1 MGKFNVRELMVPKGP
16 NTETADR
23 PRTVEQIAVEINFY
37 KAQTVQNIIE
47 IGKRLIEAKER
58 LPHGEWA
65 DWLRDAVDFS
75 ERSARNFMRLATEY
89 GNRQPVADLGYT
101 KMLALLQV
109 PEEDREAFLAESH
122 LVNGVPKTVGE
133 MSKRELNQAIRERDQ
148 ARKEAAEQKA
158 RAKREYDNYM
168 NALVAK
174 EKADEQL
181 EIAKRE
187 ASEQRKRAER
197 AQRCVDD
204 LQGQVIELQHRPVEV
219 AVAEVSEEQIAELW
233 QQAEEKA
240 ERKYCGQIAA
250 ERQRTEA
257 AEQKLRQQ
265 SVQPRAS
272 YASNE
277 VYDAKERFVGALW
290 SDFEQFTALLSRT
303 EGTLALN
310 ALKEAA
316 EEIDEIRQE
325 IRLLTN
331 QLISQQEIDLPPDL

>member
-1 MGKFNVRELMVPKGP
+1 MGKFNVREMMVPKEA
-16 NTETADR
+16 NTETVDR

-47 IGKRLIEAKER
+47 IGRRLIEAKER
-58 LPHGEWA
+58 LPHGAWA
-65 DWLRDAVDFS
+65 DWLKDAVDFTQS
-75 ERSARNFMRLATEY
+75 TANRFMQIAREYSNSAPVRNLS
-89 GNRQPVADLGYT
+89 YT

-122 LVNGVPKTVGE
+122 LVNGVPKTVDE
-133 MSKRELNQAIRERDQ
+133 MSKRELEQAIRERDQ

-187 ASEQRKRAER
+187 ASEQKKRADR
-197 AQRCVDD
+197 AQHCVDD

-219 AVAEVSEEQIAELW
+219 AVAEVSEEQIAELR

-250 ERQRTEA
+250 ERQRAEA

-265 SVQPRAS
+265 PAGSEA
-272 YASNE
+272 
-277 VYDAKERFVGALW
+277 VYTAEEADDARERFVGALW
-290 SDFEQFTALLSRT
+290 SGFEQFTALLSRT

-325 IRLLTN
+325 IRLMTN
-331 QLISQQEIDLPPDL
+331 QLISQQEIDLPPYL

>member
-1 MGKFNVRELMVPKGP
+1 MGKFNVREMMVPKEA
-16 NTETADR
+16 NTETVDR

-47 IGKRLIEAKER
+47 IGRRLIEAKER
-58 LPHGEWA
+58 LPHGAWA
-65 DWLRDAVDFS
+65 DWLKDAVDFTQS
-75 ERSARNFMRLATEY
+75 TANRFMQIAREYSNSAPVRNLS
-89 GNRQPVADLGYT
+89 YT

-122 LVNGVPKTVGE
+122 LVNGVPKTVDE
-133 MSKRELNQAIRERDQ
+133 MSKRELEQAIRERDQ

-187 ASEQRKRAER
+187 ASEQKKRADR
-197 AQRCVDD
+197 AQHCVDD

-219 AVAEVSEEQIAELW
+219 AVAEVSEEQIAELR

-250 ERQRTEA
+250 ERQRAEA

-265 SVQPRAS
+265 PAGSEA
-272 YASNE
+272 
-277 VYDAKERFVGALW
+277 VYTAEEADDARERFVGALW
-290 SDFEQFTALLSRT
+290 SGFEQFTALLSRT

-325 IRLLTN
+325 IRLMTN
-331 QLISQQEIDLPPDL
+331 RLIGHQEIDLPPDL

>member
-1 MGKFNVRELMVPKGP
+1 MGKFNVREMMAPKES
-16 NTETADR
+16 NTETVDR

-47 IGKRLIEAKER
+47 IGRRLIEAKER
-58 LPHGEWA
+58 LPHGAWA
-65 DWLRDAVDFS
+65 DWLKDAVEFS
-75 ERSARNFMRLATEY
+75 QQTATNFMNIAKQY
-89 GNRQPVADLGYT
+89 GNSQPVGNLSYT
-101 KMLALLQV
+101 KLIALLQV

-122 LVNGVPKTVGE
+122 LVNGVPKTVAE
-133 MSKRELNQAIRERDQ
+133 MSKRELEQAIRERDQ

-174 EKADEQL
+174 EKADERL
-181 EIAKRE
+181 KIAEGE
-187 ASEQRKRAER
+187 AAAQRKRAER

-219 AVAEVSEEQIAELW
+219 AVAEVSEEQIEEIR
-233 QQAEEKA
+233 QQEKA
-240 ERKYCGQIAA
+240 KAEQKYCGQITA
-250 ERQRTEA
+250 ERRRAEA

-265 SVQPRAS
+265 PVRSEAA
-272 YASNE
+272 YTAE
-277 VYDAKERFVGALW
+277 EADDAWERFAGALW
-290 SDFEQFTALLSRT
+290 SSFEQFTALLSRT

-325 IRLLTN
+325 IRLMSN

>member
-1 MGKFNVRELMVPKGP
+1 MGKFNIREMMVPKEA
-16 NTETADR
+16 NTETVDR

-47 IGKRLIEAKER
+47 IGRRLIEAKER
-58 LPHGEWA
+58 LPHGAWA
-65 DWLRDAVDFS
+65 DWLKDAVDFTQS
-75 ERSARNFMRLATEY
+75 TANRFMQIAREY
-89 GNRQPVADLGYT
+89 SNSTPVRNLSYT

-122 LVNGVPKTVGE
+122 LVNGVPKTVDE
-133 MSKRELNQAIRERDQ
+133 MSKRELEQAIRERDQ

-187 ASEQRKRAER
+187 ASEQKKRADR
-197 AQRCVDD
+197 AQHCVDD

-219 AVAEVSEEQIAELW
+219 AVAEVSEEQIAELR

-250 ERQRTEA
+250 ERQRAEA

-265 SVQPRAS
+265 PAGSEA
-272 YASNE
+272 
-277 VYDAKERFVGALW
+277 VYTAEEADDARERFVGALW
-290 SDFEQFTALLSRT
+290 SGFEQFTALLSRT

-325 IRLLTN
+325 IRLMTN
-331 QLISQQEIDLPPDL
+331 RLISQHEIDLTLDM

>member
-1 MGKFNVRELMVPKGP
+1 MGKFNIREMMAPKES
-16 NTETADR
+16 NTETVDR

-47 IGKRLIEAKER
+47 IGRRLIEAKER

-65 DWLRDAVDFS
+65 DWLKDAVEFS
-75 ERSARNFMRLATEY
+75 QETANRFMRIAREY
-89 GNRQPVADLGYT
+89 SNSSPVTNLSYT

-122 LVNGVPKTVGE
+122 LVNGVPKTVEE

-187 ASEQRKRAER
+187 ASEQKKRADR
-197 AQRCVDD
+197 AQHCVDD

-219 AVAEVSEEQIAELW
+219 AVAEVSEEQIAELR

-250 ERQRTEA
+250 ERQRAEA

-265 SVQPRAS
+265 PAGSEA
-272 YASNE
+272 
-277 VYDAKERFVGALW
+277 VYTAEEADDARERVVGALW
-290 SDFEQFTALLSRT
+290 SGFEQFTALLSRT

-325 IRLLTN
+325 IRLMSN

>member
-1 MGKFNVRELMVPKGP
+1 MGKFNVREMMVPKEA
-16 NTETADR
+16 NTETVDR

-47 IGKRLIEAKER
+47 IGRRLIEAKER
-58 LPHGEWA
+58 LPHGAWA
-65 DWLRDAVDFS
+65 DWLKDAVDFTQS
-75 ERSARNFMRLATEY
+75 TANRFMQIAREYSNSAPVRNLS
-89 GNRQPVADLGYT
+89 YT

-122 LVNGVPKTVGE
+122 LVNGVPKTVDE
-133 MSKRELNQAIRERDQ
+133 MSKRELEQAIRERDQ

-187 ASEQRKRAER
+187 ASEQKKRADR
-197 AQRCVDD
+197 AQHCVDD

-219 AVAEVSEEQIAELW
+219 AVAEVSEEQIAELR

-250 ERQRTEA
+250 ERQRAEA

-265 SVQPRAS
+265 SAGS
-272 YASNE
+272 EA
-277 VYDAKERFVGALW
+277 VYTAEEADDARERFVGALW
-290 SDFEQFTALLSRT
+290 SGFEQFTALLSRT

-325 IRLLTN
+325 IRLMTN
-331 QLISQQEIDLPPDL
+331 QLISQQEIDLPPYL

>member
-1 MGKFNVRELMVPKGP
+1 MGKFNVREMMVPKEA
-16 NTETADR
+16 NTETVDR

-47 IGKRLIEAKER
+47 IGRRLIEAKER
-58 LPHGEWA
+58 LPHGAWA
-65 DWLRDAVDFS
+65 DWLKDAVDFTQS
-75 ERSARNFMRLATEY
+75 TANRFMQIAREYSNSAPVRNLS
-89 GNRQPVADLGYT
+89 YT

-122 LVNGVPKTVGE
+122 LVNGVPKTVDE
-133 MSKRELNQAIRERDQ
+133 MSKRELEQAIRERDQ

-187 ASEQRKRAER
+187 ASEQKKRADR
-197 AQRCVDD
+197 AQHCVDD

-219 AVAEVSEEQIAELW
+219 AVAEVSEEQIAELR

-250 ERQRTEA
+250 ERQRAEA

-265 SVQPRAS
+265 PAGSEA
-272 YASNE
+272 
-277 VYDAKERFVGALW
+277 VYTAEEADDARERFVGALW
-290 SDFEQFTALLSRT
+290 SGFEQFTALLSRT

-325 IRLLTN
+325 IRLMTN

>member
-1 MGKFNVRELMVPKGP
+1 MGKFNVREMMAPKES
-16 NTETADR
+16 NTETVDR

-47 IGKRLIEAKER
+47 IGRRLIEAKER
-58 LPHGEWA
+58 LPHGAWA
-65 DWLRDAVDFS
+65 DWLKDAVEFS
-75 ERSARNFMRLATEY
+75 QETANRFMRIAREY
-89 GNRQPVADLGYT
+89 SNSSPVTNLSYT

-122 LVNGVPKTVGE
+122 LVNGVPKTVDE
-133 MSKRELNQAIRERDQ
+133 MSKRELEQAIRERDQ

-187 ASEQRKRAER
+187 ASEQKKRADR
-197 AQRCVDD
+197 AQHCVDD

-219 AVAEVSEEQIAELW
+219 AVAEVSEEQIAELR

-250 ERQRTEA
+250 ERQRAEA
-257 AEQKLRQQ
+257 AEQDRK
-265 SVQPRAS
+265 SV
-272 YASNE
+272 
-277 VYDAKERFVGALW
+277 V
-290 SDFEQFTALLSRT
+290 
-303 EGTLALN
+303 
-310 ALKEAA
+310 
-316 EEIDEIRQE
+316 
-325 IRLLTN
+325 
-331 QLISQQEIDLPPDL
+331 

>member
-1 MGKFNVRELMVPKGP
+1 MGKFNVREMMVPEATG
-16 NTETADR
+16 TETVDR

-47 IGKRLIEAKER
+47 IGRRLIEAKER
-58 LPHGEWA
+58 LPHGAWA
-65 DWLRDAVDFS
+65 DWLKDAVDFTQS
-75 ERSARNFMRLATEY
+75 TANRFMQIAREYSNSAPVRNLS
-89 GNRQPVADLGYT
+89 YT

-122 LVNGVPKTVGE
+122 LVNGVPKTVEE
-133 MSKRELNQAIRERDQ
+133 MSKRELEQAIRERDQ

-187 ASEQRKRAER
+187 TSEQRKRAER

-219 AVAEVSEEQIAELW
+219 AVAEVSEEQIEEIR
-233 QQAEEKA
+233 QQEKA
-240 ERKYCGQIAA
+240 KAEQKYCGQIAA
-250 ERQRTEA
+250 ERQRAEA

-265 SVQPRAS
+265 PAGSEA
-272 YASNE
+272 
-277 VYDAKERFVGALW
+277 VYTAEEADDARERFVGALW
-290 SDFEQFTALLSRT
+290 SGFEQFTALLSRT
-303 EGTLALN
+303 EGTLALS

-316 EEIDEIRQE
+316 EEIDEIRRE

-331 QLISQQEIDLPPDL
+331 RLIGYQEIDLPPDL

>member
-1 MGKFNVRELMVPKGP
+1 MGKFNVREMMAPKET

-58 LPHGEWA
+58 LPHGAWA
-65 DWLRDAVDFS
+65 DWLKDAVDFTQS
-75 ERSARNFMRLATEY
+75 TANRFMQIAREYSTSAPVRNLS
-89 GNRQPVADLGYT
+89 YT

-122 LVNGVPKTVGE
+122 LVNGVPKTVDE

-148 ARKEAAEQKA
+148 ARREAAEQKA

-219 AVAEVSEEQIAELW
+219 AVAEVSEEQIEEIR
-233 QQAEEKA
+233 QQEKA
-240 ERKYCGQIAA
+240 KAEQKYCGQIAA
-250 ERQRTEA
+250 ERQRAEA

-265 SVQPRAS
+265 PVRSEA
-272 YASNE
+272 
-277 VYDAKERFVGALW
+277 VYTAEEADDARERFVGALW
-290 SDFEQFTALLSRT
+290 SGFEQFTALLSRT
-303 EGTLALN
+303 EGKLALS
-310 ALKEAA
+310 ALNEAA

-325 IRLLTN
+325 IRLMSNL
-331 QLISQQEIDLPPDL
+331 LISQQEIDLPPYL